1 MNNIFKEDGFSS
13 ASTPSSSLTSDST
26 HRPIHVL
33 VAASGSGG
41 HLIPA
46 LHIMRAIKE
55 LSPKAVVE
63 CVGSGRPLEERIIV
77 SAGFKRHIIKSA
89 GLKRG
94 GIFGAFKF
102 IQLLPVSIWQTVRLF
117 RRFKP
122 DVVVGVGGY
131 VSVLP
136 VVIARLLRIPTW
148 AHEAEASP
156 GLANT
161 VLGYFAETISVSF
174 EETRIRGG
182 AKLVFTGHPV
192 RPELREIDAVSIR
205 EGAPRHLLV
214 LGGSQGARGLDEGVP
229 QLGEILLRRGVEV
242 WHQCRPDSV
251 DRVIAAYAASGVVA
265 KVVPFID
272 QMEKAYRWSDLIIS
286 RAGASSVAEI
296 GCVNRPAIFVPYP
309 YQQGTHQSDNAA
321 ALARLGKALVVEELA
336 DGDFVGRLGVALEE
350 ILDPDRYREIK
361 AAPLRRGDGSKVL
374 AGGAGT
380 AAQAIARGIIE
391 MAAARGA
398 AS

>member
-1 MNNIFKEDGFSS
+1 MTNIKKEETAALGGT
-13 ASTPSSSLTSDST
+13 AGAKELRAPK
-26 HRPIHVL
+26 VL

-55 LSPKAVVE
+55 LSPDAVVE
-63 CVGSGRPLEERIIV
+63 CIGAGKPLEERIIV
-77 SAGFKRHIIKSA
+77 SAGFKRHIIKSV
-89 GLKRG
+89 GIKRG
-94 GIFGAFKF
+94 GLLGAIKF
-102 IQLLPVSIWQTVRLF
+102 LQLFPRSLLQTVSLL

-148 AHEAEASP
+148 AHEAEVRP

-161 VLGYFAETISVSF
+161 VLGYFADTISVSF
-174 EETRIRGG
+174 AETKIRGG

-192 RPELREIDAVSIR
+192 RPELSDIDTVSIR
-205 EGAPRHLLV
+205 EGAPRRLLV

-229 QLGEILLRRGVEV
+229 QLGEILLRRRVEV

-251 DRVIAAYAASGVVA
+251 DGVRDAYAARGIMA

-272 QMEKAYRWSDLIIS
+272 QMDEAYRWSDVIIS

-321 ALARLGKALVVEELA
+321 ALARLGKALVVEEFTE
-336 DGDFVGRLGVALEE
+336 GDFVGRLGVALEE
-350 ILDPDRYREIK
+350 ILDPHRYREMK
-361 AAPLRRGDGSKVL
+361 AAPLR
-374 AGGAGT
+374 GGCEFPEGTAEGET
-380 AAQAIARGIIE
+380 AAQAIARGIVE
-391 MAAARGA
+391 LAVGRR
-398 AS
+398 